1 MTRMKQ
7 LILCS
12 VIFCSLT
19 MAMGQKKKN
28 KATKPLSIEQ
38 LTDKFD
44 SLGREL
50 RSLRETERKHTEEN
64 KRQSAELQAV
74 QKLTDSLQQEQKVMQ
89 EAWSKASGEIKSDL
103 SAKYSDTA
111 AKYSEV
117 STSLSKSLWVGL
129 GVSVAL
135 LLLGGLGYFFL
146 GRRQKQDHGTLLGEL
161 ERSRRDSEEKIV
173 SEFSKYTELLQEQ
186 AEKLKTVETDNT
198 QSLPSEVDH
207 SLALKLA
214 SEINTIERNVRL
226 MDEGTRGL
234 KQLRRSVDKL
244 KDNLLANGYEMPILL
259 GKTFVQGMNVQVA
272 STLQDENLDDGVEL
286 ITKILVPQVNYQG
299 KMIQVA
305 QVEISVG

>member
-1 MTRMKQ
+1 MKR
-7 LILCS
+7 S
-12 VIFCSLT
+12 VLAIVSAGLL
-19 MAMGQKKKN
+19 MIPQVDAQQKKNEVKQAATLLELQSEVKVLSQEMQTLKSADRRHEQEARRLN
-28 KATKPLSIEQ
+28 GTIKELRHKA
-38 LTDKFD
+38 D
-44 SLGREL
+44 SL
-50 RSLRETERKHTEEN
+50 SLR
-64 KRQSAELQAV
+64 QDELQA
-74 QKLTDSLQQEQKVMQ
+74 KLSQSELKL
-89 EAWSKASGEIKSDL
+89 KAEMDTQHQ
-103 SAKYSDTA
+103 DTA

-117 STSLSKSLWVGL
+117 SMSLSKSWWAGL

-186 AEKLKTVETDNT
+186 ADKLTTVETDNT

-214 SEINTIERNVRL
+214 SEINTIERNIRL

-272 STLQDENLDDGVEL
+272 STLQDESLGEGIEL